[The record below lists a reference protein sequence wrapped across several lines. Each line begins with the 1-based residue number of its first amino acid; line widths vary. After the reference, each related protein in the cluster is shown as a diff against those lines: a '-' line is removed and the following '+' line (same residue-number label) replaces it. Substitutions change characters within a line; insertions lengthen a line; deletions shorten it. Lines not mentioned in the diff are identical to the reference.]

1 MNTIINE
8 QKQRAISPLM
18 LMGALLSTLVL
29 ILVLTLVSS
38 ATVQAMPGMTAEDMA
53 VASPQVAATAV
64 SAFAGFEPLYRQHCA
79 ACHGDNGDGNSR
91 AQRGLKPPPRDF
103 TTASAWQELD
113 RTRMIASVTHGRP
126 NTAMVGWQGRLDEVQ
141 IAGVVDYVRSS
152 FMSASVPTR
161 ALASTTVA
169 SAALT
174 ESTAPP
180 VAALNTSKRA
190 GSSGRDIYKR
200 HCSACHGDK
209 GNGSTWTQNG
219 LNPPPRDFT
228 SDEARQLLNRERM
241 IASVAYGRDGTAMM
255 PFNSRLSAQEIVT
268 VVDYIRGDFMR
279 IPGVSGVAVSS
290 AMSDS
295 SNGRT
300 NPHAAAPPVPS
311 HPGRDFTAGAMPLTA
326 GQTQAQAPASHSS
339 SAVPPPPRPAV
350 LAKSDMS
357 LQLPHGLVG
366 DVAMGRAFYMDNCFV
381 CHGVRGDGHG
391 PRSSFITPRPR
402 NFLGERARNTLNRPA
417 LFRAIS
423 LGLPGTVMP
432 AWSKVLDNQAIANV
446 TEFVFQTFIQ
456 QEKTVSPANT
466 SMTESPAAP
475 GKLLTPP
482 RESETAVL
490 ETVQRSAVINTT
502 QAPVSPLTGE

>member
-8 QKQRAISPLM
+8 QKQRAVSSFM
-18 LMGALLSTLVL
+18 LVGLFVSTL
-29 ILVLTLVSS
+29 ISS
-38 ATVQAMPGMTAEDMA
+38 ATIQAMPGMTAEG
-53 VASPQVAATAV
+53 VAAAPPLVVATDAP
-64 SAFAGFEPLYRQHCA
+64 AFAEFEPLYRQHCA

-103 TTASAWQELD
+103 TTAGAWQELD

-126 NTAMVGWQGRLDEVQ
+126 NTAMVGWQGRLHEMQ

-152 FMSASVPTR
+152 FMRNPVSTQVSGLSTR
-161 ALASTTVA
+161 ALASTAVA
-169 SAALT
+169 SSNVT
-174 ESTAPP
+174 VSSAPS
-180 VAALNTSKRA
+180 VAVLNSSKRA
-190 GSSGRDIYKR
+190 GDSGRDIYKR
-200 HCSACHGDK
+200 NCSACHGDK

-228 SDEARQLLNRERM
+228 ADEARQLLNRERM
-241 IASVAYGRDGTAMM
+241 ITSVTYGREGTAMM
-255 PFNSRLSAQEIVT
+255 PFNSRLSAEEIVT

-279 IPGVSGVAVSS
+279 IPGVAVSS
-290 AMSDS
+290 RASES
-295 SNGRT
+295 SNGGA
-300 NPHAAAPPVPS
+300 NPHSAAPHVPN
-311 HPGRDFTAGAMPLTA
+311 HLGRDSTAGALPLTA
-326 GQTQAQAPASHSS
+326 AQMQAPASHSS
-339 SAVPPPPRPAV
+339 SVVAPPPRPAALV
-350 LAKSDMS
+350 KSDMS

-366 DVAMGRAFYMDNCFV
+366 DVAAGRAFYMDNCFV

-432 AWSKVLDNQAIANV
+432 AWSKVLSNQEIADV

-456 QEKTVSPANT
+456 RDKAAQPSDASTTGSQ
-466 SMTESPAAP
+466 SAP
-475 GKLLTPP
+475 GKLLAPP
-482 RESETAVL
+482 QMSPVAASQ
-490 ETVQRSAVINTT
+490 TVQKSAVINTT
-502 QAPVSPLTGE
+502 QAPASPLTVE

>member
-8 QKQRAISPLM
+8 QKPRTVSPFM
-18 LMGALLSTLVL
+18 LLGLFVL
-29 ILVLTLVSS
+29 PLISS
-38 ATVQAMPGMTAEDMA
+38 ATIQAMPGMTAEEM
-53 VASPQVAATAV
+53 VATSPQIAATEF
-64 SAFAGFEPLYRQHCA
+64 SEFEPIYRQHCA
-79 ACHGDNGDGNSR
+79 ACHGDSGDGKSR
-91 AQRGLKPPPRDF
+91 AQHGLKPPPRDF
-103 TTASAWQELD
+103 TMASAWQVLD

-126 NTAMVGWQGRLDEVQ
+126 NTAMVGWEGRLNEVQ

-152 FMSASVPTR
+152 FMSVPASM
-161 ALASTTVA
+161 AVA
-169 SAALT
+169 SPKLT
-174 ESTAPP
+174 DSAQS

-190 GSSGRDIYKR
+190 GNSGRDIYKR
-200 HCSACHGDK
+200 NCSACHGDK
-209 GNGSTWTQNG
+209 GNGSTWTQSG

-228 SDEARQLLNRERM
+228 SDEARQLLSRERM

-290 AMSDS
+290 GVSES
-295 SNGRT
+295 SNGRA
-300 NPHAAAPPVPS
+300 NPYSNVAAPHMPN
-311 HPGRDFTAGAMPLTA
+311 HLGRDATAGAMPLTA
-326 GQTQAQAPASHSS
+326 EQTQARASHSPS
-339 SAVPPPPRPAV
+339 VIPPPPRPAALV
-350 LAKSDMS
+350 KADMS
-357 LQLPHGLVG
+357 LQLPHDLVG
-366 DVAMGRAFYMDNCFV
+366 DVAVGRSFYMDNCFV

-432 AWSKVLDNQAIANV
+432 AWSKVLDTQEIANV

-456 QEKTVSPANT
+456 REKVAKPSSVSAREPQ
-466 SMTESPAAP
+466 SAP
-475 GKLLTPP
+475 GKLSAPI
-482 RESETAVL
+482 TAS
-490 ETVQRSAVINTT
+490 ETVQKSAVISTT
-502 QAPVSPLTGE
+502 QSSMSPLTGE